1 MNTTSQMIGFAD
13 FINYLMNKYDLEKI
27 NSKKAIRAKITYTL
41 KNEPKYIKNNIW
53 ETAPTKNI
61 HGHNQ
66 KLFNTTFLKE
76 LEIQIEPY
84 LRKLSEKEGNLT
96 PQEIELRAKKQ
107 NKEYEDWL
115 NELLNRPQE
124 DEYYSEMKNYGK
136 PEEGKPLEAAL
147 DRLMLRAIFK
157 HFFTMSEK
165 QKKQFADDRK
175 YLYMD
180 PQDFIGSPDYAKASY
195 RQEHPEK
202 YYYDEKNKTTHNN

>member
-96 PQEIELRAKKQ
+96 PKKS
-107 NKEYEDWL
+107 N
-115 NELLNRPQE
+115 
-124 DEYYSEMKNYGK
+124 
-136 PEEGKPLEAAL
+136 
-147 DRLMLRAIFK
+147 
-157 HFFTMSEK
+157 
-165 QKKQFADDRK
+165 
-175 YLYMD
+175 
-180 PQDFIGSPDYAKASY
+180 
-195 RQEHPEK
+195 
-202 YYYDEKNKTTHNN
+202 